1 MSYIDPDQLHGA
13 LDGLITFVGNNS
25 ASLTT
30 KGMDP
35 TKATANLTTIRDD
48 LSGKKDIR
56 DQKKTDLMTAQQAFA
71 NSAAANYASF
81 SSEVDAIAGALG
93 KSTPEGKQALNYR
106 KHLNATTTHTNPSPT
121 PPVTATK

>member
-35 TKATANLTTIRDD
+35 TKTTANLTTIRDD

-81 SSEVDAIAGALG
+81 SSEVDAIAGGLG

>member
-25 ASLTT
+25 TTLTT
-30 KGMDP
+30 KGLDP
-35 TKATANLTTIRDD
+35 TKVTTSLTTIRDD

-56 DQKKTDLMTAQQAFA
+56 DQKKTDLATAQQAFA

-106 KHLNATTTHTNPSPT
+106 KHLNATTTHTSP
-121 PPVTATK
+121 PPIPQVTATK